1 MSLFVIADLHLSF
14 GCNKPMDVFPGW
26 KDYTPVSYTHLQ
38 ELINFDKMIKRE
50 NNTLYNTAA
59 GKQILLLRKCNFKLF
74 GAFCFYS
81 KLKE

>member
-1 MSLFVIADLHLSF
+1 MKYFDLHCDTI
-14 GCNKPMDVFPGW
+14 GA
-26 KDYTPVSYTHLQ
+26 VSYTHLDVYKRQHMDNTEQTRQ